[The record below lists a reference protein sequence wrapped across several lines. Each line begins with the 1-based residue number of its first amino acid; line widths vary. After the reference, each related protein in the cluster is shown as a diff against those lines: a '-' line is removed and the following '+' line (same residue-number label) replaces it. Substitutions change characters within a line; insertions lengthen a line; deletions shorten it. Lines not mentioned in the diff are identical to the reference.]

1 MAFFPYSPYV
11 PVAQRKLTA
20 QRELAKLAKRTGVQP
35 SPVTIEG
42 RKIAQTFW
50 GQAWCDNLERYSD
63 FASRLP
69 RGRTYVRNGSVVDLR
84 VEPGRIGAHVAG
96 SELYQI
102 DIAIRAL
109 APARWKAVK
118 KACTGKIGSLVSL
131 LRGELAGPVLEVL
144 TRAGGL
150 FPEPREIDMSCSC
163 PDIAGL
169 CKHLAAT
176 LYGVGARLDTRPELF
191 FVLRQ
196 VDQGELISAATG
208 SALPAVKRGRG
219 GKRIARSKLSSVFG
233 IEIDE

>member
-1 MAFFPYSPYV
+1 MAFFPYAPYV
-11 PVAQRKLTA
+11 PVAQRKQNA
-20 QRELAKLAKRTGVQP
+20 QRELRRLGIAP
-35 SPVTIEG
+35 SPVTLEG

-50 GQAWCDNLERYSD
+50 GQAWCTNLERYSD

-84 VEPGRIGAHVAG
+84 IEPGRIAARVAG
-96 SELYQI
+96 SELYAV

-109 APARWKAVK
+109 APARWKALK

-131 LRGELAGPVLEVL
+131 LRGELSGEVLEVL
-144 TRAGGL
+144 TRPAGL

-163 PDIAGL
+163 PDVAGL

-191 FVLRQ
+191 FVLRR
-196 VDQGELISAATG
+196 VDQAELVSAAAG
-208 SALPAVKRGRG
+208 SAAPAAPRGRG
-219 GKRIARSKLSSVFG
+219 RKRIARSKLSSVFG